1 MIEVNNL
8 HMKFGEKEILK
19 DVSLKI
25 NEGEKFVILGPS
37 GCGKSVLLKNIIGLL
52 IPQKGKILIDGVDII
67 NLNKKKMEEI
77 RKKCG
82 FLFQH
87 SALFD
92 SMNIEENLEFPLL
105 QHSKLSSEEI
115 KKKIDEKLE
124 IVGLKG
130 VNKKKPSELSGGMQ
144 KRAALARSIIL
155 EPKYIFYD
163 EPTTGLDPI
172 MSRVIDELIIDLNKR
187 LGITSIVVTHDMKS
201 VFKVADRMALL
212 YDGKIVVEGTKEEIK
227 NIDNPYLN
235 QFIEGERTGPMNLK
249 VME

>member
-1 MIEVNNL
+1 MIEIDNL
-8 HMKFGEKEILK
+8 FMNFKEKEILK
-19 DVSLKI
+19 GVSLKI
-25 NEGEKFVILGPS
+25 EEGEKFVILGPS

-52 IPQKGKILIDGVDII
+52 KPSRGTIKIDNVEI
-67 NLNKKKMEEI
+67 NTVSKKKLAEI

-92 SMNIEENLEFPLL
+92 SMNIQENLEFPLL
-105 QHSKLSSEEI
+105 QHRKLSTKEMQI
-115 KKKIDEKLE
+115 KIDEKLE

-130 VNKKKPSELSGGMQ
+130 VNLKKPSELSGGMQ

-172 MSRVIDELIIDLNKR
+172 MARVIDELIIDLNKR

-212 YDGKIVVEGTKEEIK
+212 YDGKIVVQCKQEEIRK
-227 NIDNPYLN
+227 IDNPYLN
-235 QFIEGERTGPMNLK
+235 QFIEGERVGPINLK